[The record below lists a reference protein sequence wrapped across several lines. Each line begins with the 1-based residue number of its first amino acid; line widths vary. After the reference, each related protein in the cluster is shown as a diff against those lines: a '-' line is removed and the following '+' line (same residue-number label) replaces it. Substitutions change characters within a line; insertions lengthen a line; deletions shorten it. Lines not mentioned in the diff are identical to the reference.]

1 MSSWIP
7 SLPLR
12 VCAVILLSSPFVS
25 IPAQT
30 AAVRRKAPSAPLT
43 NYELH
48 SDAEAEKERLHR
60 LLDASR
66 EAPPEFHALA
76 LLKIVEAGRIPQ
88 KDEALKLLREAFD
101 VGRQAREPYDRMLT
115 TNGVVVES
123 DAGVWMFKRKY
134 GLNQTTLQAR
144 AIGDAEKLDAVAARA
159 MLDDA
164 RWSASEATACTDAMA
179 PNPEAYYDLLIVL
192 SRDKAANMSE
202 GKDHTDLLIEPAVTR
217 IQTHREAELALR
229 VIEEA
234 DLRREQRDELIGLYI
249 GQLERLRGDNRGF
262 ATRLTQLQNLSS
274 GGWTGNLKKALAN
287 NGDAGTPSLLR
298 AFRTYLV
305 ENARAG
311 ACGEKWMH
319 RTDATG
325 KPLLPAGIESF
336 NEQLA
341 KELAQGGLEPIT
353 ASEIASDA
361 PEVDVVIQPYGQ
373 SEEARALMAEAKQL
387 RFDANG
393 ERRKLEDLNSTSWA
407 VQYTNFLG
415 DLDGWTIDPFRSED
429 ALWMKMEY
437 YTGSIDLAPKE
448 DQRWAAMEQ
457 AVALLDNSNLDNEDP
472 ALEMAMAFLLHLRAI
487 RQANGEK
494 FEKHN
499 GHDLNRLLA
508 GSRSPG
514 LRLLGI
520 MEDEKL
526 QVLDDHL

>member
-7 SLPLR
+7 SQPLR

-30 AAVRRKAPSAPLT
+30 AAVRRDAPSEPPT
-43 NYELH
+43 SYKPH
-48 SDAEAEKERLHR
+48 SDAEAEKERLNR
-60 LLDASR
+60 LLDTSR

-88 KDEALKLLREAFD
+88 KDEALKLL
-101 VGRQAREPYDRMLT
+101 

-164 RWSASEATACTDAMA
+164 HWPASEATTCTDAMA
-179 PNPEAYYDLLIVL
+179 PNPEAYYDLLIVM

-217 IQTHREAELALR
+217 IHTHREAELALR

-234 DLRREQRDELIGLYI
+234 DLSREQRDELIGLYI
-249 GQLERLRGDNRGF
+249 SQLERLRGDNRGF
-262 ATRLTQLQNLSS
+262 AARLTQLQNLSS
-274 GGWTGNLKKALAN
+274 GGWTGNLKKALASS
-287 NGDAGTPSLLR
+287 GDAGTPSLLR

-325 KPLLPAGIESF
+325 TPLLPKGIESF

-341 KELAQGGLEPIT
+341 KELAQGGLEPIA

-361 PEVDVVIQPYGQ
+361 PEVGAVIQPYGQ
-373 SEEARALMAEAKQL
+373 SEEARALMVEAKQL

-407 VQYTNFLG
+407 VQYTHFLG
-415 DLDGWTIDPFRSED
+415 DVNDWTIDPFRSED

-448 DQRWAAMEQ
+448 DQRWAATEQ

-472 ALEMAMAFLLHLRAI
+472 GLEMTMAFLLHLRAI
-487 RQANGEK
+487 RQANGDK
-494 FEKHN
+494 FEKRN

-526 QVLDDHL
+526 QVLDDHF